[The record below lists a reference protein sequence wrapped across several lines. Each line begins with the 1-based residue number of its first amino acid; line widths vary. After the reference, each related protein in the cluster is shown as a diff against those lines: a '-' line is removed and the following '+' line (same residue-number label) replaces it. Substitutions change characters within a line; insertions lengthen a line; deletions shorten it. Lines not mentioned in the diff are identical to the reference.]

1 MDVWWWV
8 ILLVLLALI
17 GLFMVARRSAR
28 TRIDPTEVSIDPSLA
43 ARVRELYARGDKVKA
58 VTELRAATG
67 LGISDALVIVDKL
80 GKSNRP
86 GSS

>member
-1 MDVWWWV
+1 
-8 ILLVLLALI
+8 
-17 GLFMVARRSAR
+17 
-28 TRIDPTEVSIDPSLA
+28 
-43 ARVRELYARGDKVKA
+43 VRELYARGDKVKA